1 LECYVTLQ
9 QIPREIVTACGHERT
24 SLWSSNLL
32 RDQEATALKFGYEKT
47 VTSARS
53 SLILYTQKGLPN
65 RKVHVE
71 VRPCSFDLSASEFL
85 SKVFSVPRVFP
96 AFNTKEKA
104 VARSLPK
111 EC

>member
-1 LECYVTLQ
+1 VEF
-9 QIPREIVTACGHERT
+9 
-24 SLWSSNLL
+24 NLL
-32 RDQEATALKFGYEKT
+32 RDQEATALKFDNDKT
-47 VTSARS
+47 ATSSLSS